1 MRDAPLAVPPEM
13 VVAAEAAAGA
23 VGTCPCERL
32 TSGASHDANHMA
44 RLCPIGLLFIPC
56 RDGRSHCPEEWADV
70 GHLATGTRV
79 LLELLLAS
87 GPRPDL
93 KPAIL
98 HSSRGAPMTE
108 SSEAKAVVVTPAALQ
123 EYARAIF
130 VGAGAPDAVARRVA
144 GSLVLANRSGH
155 DSHGAIRIPQYIRDV
170 QTGQL
175 DPRAEPAIAREGL
188 AWALVDGRWTF
199 GHETARFA
207 MAEAIRRARATGVA
221 LVSTVRTNHIGRLGE
236 WAEQA
241 AAARA
246 VGIVGVAFSHAA
258 ALLVAPHQ
266 GAGRALSTN
275 PMAIGL
281 PRGDEPPLVLD
292 FATSIVPEGKVRV
305 AKEKGAVLPA
315 GTLLDREGRAT
326 TDPQALYEGGVL
338 LPFALHKGYALSF
351 MIDAL
356 SIALSGADEPAA
368 RGGAGFESGAFFL
381 AIEPTVFGSFERWT
395 EALERLSS
403 PGPGRSRRPGV
414 HGGAPARRA
423 GGPRARRPG
432 RQPIDCAGYV
442 GDDRRGRPGR
452 GGPVATRPL
461 AIVVPPRCT

>member
-1 MRDAPLAVPPEM
+1 
-13 VVAAEAAAGA
+13 
-23 VGTCPCERL
+23 
-32 TSGASHDANHMA
+32 
-44 RLCPIGLLFIPC
+44 
-56 RDGRSHCPEEWADV
+56 
-70 GHLATGTRV
+70 
-79 LLELLLAS
+79 
-87 GPRPDL
+87 
-93 KPAIL
+93 
-98 HSSRGAPMTE
+98 MTE
-108 SSEAKAVVVTPAALQ
+108 SSEAKAVVVTPAVLQ

-130 VGAGAPDAVARRVA
+130 VGAGAPDPVARRVA

-175 DPRAEPAIAREGL
+175 DPRAEPAIAREGP
-188 AWALVDGRWTF
+188 AWVLVDGRWTF

-305 AKEKGAVLPA
+305 AKEKGAALPP
-315 GTLLDREGRAT
+315 GTLLDRDGRAT
-326 TDPQALYEGGVL
+326 TDPR
-338 LPFALHKGYALSF
+338 PSTR
-351 MIDAL
+351 
-356 SIALSGADEPAA
+356 AA
-368 RGGAGFESGAFFL
+368 
-381 AIEPTVFGSFERWT
+381 
-395 EALERLSS
+395 SS
-403 PGPGRSRRPGV
+403 CPS
-414 HGGAPARRA
+414 
-423 GGPRARRPG
+423 
-432 RQPIDCAGYV
+432 
-442 GDDRRGRPGR
+442 
-452 GGPVATRPL
+452 
-461 AIVVPPRCT
+461 RCTRVTPCRS